1 MKTKYLKYT
10 PALLMALFASSN
22 ASALSYGGSAS
33 NDHQQYIV
41 DPNNSSLLIPNP
53 DLNNPKASLSTI
65 LAGNAAAPGGNTEL
79 FASSDAMD
87 NATYFGVPMVS
98 PPYSGRTTLEVD
110 FINSSSTL
118 SLSSL
123 TAADWG
129 DIDSGGLLDKWT
141 NDLFTAYAPGPLNTP
156 ANQTFFKG
164 LFKAA
169 EGEQQL
175 SDPNI
180 SYIYTDTLTGETH
193 IGLAGF
199 LDASQANGLLPPT
212 IPGLIPAGAQISEIV
227 KVTDNLGQFTYLY
240 AIGPN
245 SATPSGLATADG
257 SYDGNFDFII
267 AKNDPDLPNFDPGD
281 GVDVPEPSDLALL
294 VVGLTGFLGLRRKAV
309 KS

>member
-1 MKTKYLKYT
+1 MKTNYLKYT

-41 DPNNSSLLIPNP
+41 DPNNSTLLIPNP
-53 DLNNPKASLSTI
+53 DINNPKAPLSSI

-79 FASSDAMD
+79 FASSDAMN
-87 NATYFGVPMVS
+87 NATYFGVP
-98 PPYSGRTTLEVD
+98 YTGRTTIEVD

-129 DIDSGGLLDKWT
+129 AIDSGGLLDQWT
-141 NDLFTAYAPGPLNTP
+141 NALFTAYAPVPLNTP
-156 ANQTFFKG
+156 ANQTLFKG
-164 LFKAA
+164 MFVAA

-175 SDPNI
+175 SDANI
-180 SYIYTDTLTGETH
+180 SYIFADQTGTH

-212 IPGLIPAGAQISEIV
+212 IPGLIPQGAQISEIV

-245 SATPSGLATADG
+245 TATPSGLATADG
-257 SYDGNFDFII
+257 SYDGNFDFTI
-267 AKNDPDLPNFDPGD
+267 NLPNFDPGD
-281 GVDVPEPSDLALL
+281 GVDVPEPTGLALL
-294 VVGLTGFLGLRRKAV
+294 VAGLTGFLGLRRKAA